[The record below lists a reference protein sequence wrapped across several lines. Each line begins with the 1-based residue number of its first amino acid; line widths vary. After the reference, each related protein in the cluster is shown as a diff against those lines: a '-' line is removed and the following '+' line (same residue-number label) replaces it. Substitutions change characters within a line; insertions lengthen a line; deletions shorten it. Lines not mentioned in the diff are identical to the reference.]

1 MICLRQVFFLLTL
14 SVSIDALDKC
24 PENIQTVDTL
34 DVQKYFGYWYDTY
47 GTDSRIT
54 TEGNRCIRANYK
66 SFSRYLSTSK
76 VNKQKYIFDFL
87 DETFI
92 SVRNVAI
99 KVGNTD
105 FTEIC
110 GYGYQIHPDTDP
122 GKLEVGF
129 PSGSTPG
136 IYCILGTD
144 YDNYACTYSCS
155 EFNGSANVFAS
166 VLTRDPFPT
175 FETVEKCLDI
185 FIANGVDIA
194 DFVTFSQEDCYYGF
208 IDSISCDEQ

>member
-1 MICLRQVFFLLTL
+1 MGY
-14 SVSIDALDKC
+14 
-24 PENIQTVDTL
+24 PE
-34 DVQKYFGYWYDTY
+34 
-47 GTDSRIT
+47 
-54 TEGNRCIRANYK
+54 
-66 SFSRYLSTSK
+66 K
-76 VNKQKYIFDFL
+76 VKNTKYIFDFL

-110 GYGYQIHPDTDP
+110 GYGYQIHPYTDP

-144 YDNYACTYSCS
+144 YDTYACTYSCS
-155 EFNGSANVFAS
+155 EYNGSANVFAS
-166 VLTRDPFPT
+166 VLTRDPYPT
-175 FETVEKCLDI
+175 LETVEKCLDI
-185 FIANGVDIA
+185 FIENGVDVS
-194 DFVTFSQEDCYYGF
+194 DFITFSQEDCDYGF
-208 IDSISCDEQ
+208 IDSISCDKQ